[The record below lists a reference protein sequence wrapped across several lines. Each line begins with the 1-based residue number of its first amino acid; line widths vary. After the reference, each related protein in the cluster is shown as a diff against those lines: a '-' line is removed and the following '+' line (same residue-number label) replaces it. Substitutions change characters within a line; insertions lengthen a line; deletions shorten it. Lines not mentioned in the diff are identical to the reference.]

1 MGGVKG
7 DTLTRR
13 VIMVQPA
20 VEAAPAEIRAEAKVR
35 FDEIAAGV
43 EGISQDSPFWASARV
58 SRLCLDVRGWSF
70 FYTLEDGT
78 LRVTEVRHN

>member
-1 MGGVKG
+1 MEGVKG

-20 VEAAPAEIRAEAKVR
+20 LEAAPAEIRAEARAR

-43 EGISQDSPFWASARV
+43 DGIAKDSPFWASARV
-58 SRLCLDVRGWSF
+58 SSLCLDVRGWSF

-78 LRVTEVRHN
+78 LRVTEVRRN

>member
-1 MGGVKG
+1 M
-7 DTLTRR
+7 TRR

-20 VEAAPAEIRAEAKVR
+20 LEAAPAEIRAEARTR

-43 EGISQDSPFWASARV
+43 DGIPEDSPFWASARV

-70 FYTLEDGT
+70 FYTLDDGT
-78 LRVTEVRHN
+78 LRVTEVRRN